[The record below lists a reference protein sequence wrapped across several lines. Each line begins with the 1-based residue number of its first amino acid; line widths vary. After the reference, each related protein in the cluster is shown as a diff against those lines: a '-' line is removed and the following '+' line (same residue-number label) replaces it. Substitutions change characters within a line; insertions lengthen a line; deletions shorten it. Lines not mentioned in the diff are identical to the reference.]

1 MTRAT
6 ALREQKA
13 KSARLRQ
20 GFGGQAREEK
30 SIFGHLNRDIF
41 DTANPSPYAMDAK
54 RGVDEELVRRISAD
68 KKEPEWMLEHRLQSL
83 KIFREKALPTWGA
96 DLSKLDLDDII
107 YYASAGSENTDNWEE
122 VPDEIRKVYDRL
134 GIPEA
139 ERKMLAGV
147 GAQYESDVIYHNLKK
162 EWEALGVIFLDMD
175 DAVEQHPEL
184 VKQYF
189 MKCVPNTD
197 HKFAA
202 LHGAVW
208 SGGTFLYIP
217 KGVQVREPLQAYF
230 RMNAKNM
237 GQFEHTLII
246 VEEGAKVHYIEGCS
260 APKYGSQALHAGLVE
275 IFVKPGATCRYSSV
289 ENWSR
294 DTYNLNT
301 KRAIVE
307 RDATMEWIG
316 GNMGS
321 GVTMLYPCSV
331 LVGEGARCDHLAIAF
346 ANKGQ
351 WQDTGAKIF
360 HLAPHT
366 SSKVT
371 SKSISKDGGVAV
383 YRGQLKIAPHA
394 HDCTANVE
402 CDALLLDEI
411 SRTDTIPDIQ
421 IRNNDV
427 TIAHEATVG
436 KLSEEDIFYLM
447 SRGIGEDEAR
457 AMIVNGFIEPI
468 VRELPLEY
476 AVEMNRLIE
485 LEMEGSVG

>member
-1 MTRAT
+1 MP
-6 ALREQKA
+6 
-13 KSARLRQ
+13 
-20 GFGGQAREEK
+20 QADQT
-30 SIFGHLNRDIF
+30 IFGHLERSIF
-41 DTANPSPYAMDAK
+41 DDANPAPYAEGAL
-54 RGVDEELVRRISAD
+54 RGVSEKLVRQISSD
-68 KKEPEWMLEHRLQSL
+68 KNEPAWMLEHRLECL
-83 KIFREKALPTWGA
+83 KVFHEKPMPTWGA
-96 DLSKLDLDDII
+96 DLSVLDLENII
-107 YYASAGSENTDNWEE
+107 YYARPGTEETDTWEE
-122 VPDEIRKVYDRL
+122 VPEEIRRVYDRL

-139 ERKMLAGV
+139 ERRMLAGV
-147 GAQYESDVIYHNLKK
+147 GAQYESEVVYHNLKK
-162 EWEALGVIFLDMD
+162 EWDELGVVFLDMD
-175 DAVEQHPEL
+175 DAVQQHPEL
-184 VKQYF
+184 VQKHF
-189 MKCVPNTD
+189 MKCVPAAD

-208 SGGTFLYIP
+208 SGGTFLYVP
-217 KGVQVREPLQAYF
+217 RGVKVRDPLQAYF

-237 GQFEHTLII
+237 GQFEHTLVV
-246 VEEGAKVHYIEGCS
+246 VEDDADVHYIEGCS

-275 IFVKPGATCRYSSV
+275 IFVGNNAKCRYSSV

-301 KRAIVE
+301 KRAIVQK
-307 RDATMEWIG
+307 DAVMEWVG

-331 LVGEGARCDHLAIAF
+331 LAGEGATCNHMAIAF
-346 ANKGQ
+346 ANKDQ
-351 WQDTGAKIF
+351 WQDTGAKVL

-366 SSKVT
+366 SSTVI
-371 SKSISKDGGVAV
+371 SKSISKDGGCAV
-383 YRGQLKIAPHA
+383 YRGLVKVAPHA
-394 HDCTANVE
+394 HDCAISVE
-402 CDALLLDEI
+402 CDALLLDER
-411 SRTDTIPDIQ
+411 SRTDTIPDMQ

-436 KLSEEDIFYLM
+436 KLSEEDLFYLT

-468 VRELPLEY
+468 VRLLPLEY

>member
-1 MTRAT
+1 MSV
-6 ALREQKA
+6 QP
-13 KSARLRQ
+13 
-20 GFGGQAREEK
+20 
-30 SIFGHLNRDIF
+30 IFSGLSRSVF
-41 DTANPSPYAMDAK
+41 DDANPSPYTD
-54 RGVDEELVRRISAD
+54 GVKKGLSEELIRHISDD
-68 KKEPEWMLEHRLQSL
+68 KKEPEWMLAHRLKSL
-83 KIFREKALPTWGA
+83 QIFHEKPMPTWGA
-96 DLSKLDLDDII
+96 DLSKLDLENII
-107 YYASAGSENTDNWEE
+107 YYAQSGAENTDDWGE
-122 VPDEIRKVYDRL
+122 VPEEIRKVYDRL

-139 ERKMLAGV
+139 EKKMLAGV
-147 GAQYESDVIYHNLKK
+147 GAQYESDMIYHNLKK
-162 EWEALGVIFLDMD
+162 EWEELGVVFLDMD
-175 DAVEQHPEL
+175 DAVHSHPDL
-184 VKQYF
+184 VQKYF
-189 MKCVPNTD
+189 MKCVPATD

-208 SGGTFLYIP
+208 SGGTFLYVP
-217 KGVQVREPLQAYF
+217 KGVKVRDPLQAYF

-246 VEEGAKVHYIEGCS
+246 VEDEADVHYIEGCS
-260 APKYGSQALHAGLVE
+260 APKYGSQGLHAGLVE
-275 IFVKPGATCRYSSV
+275 IFVKPGAKARYSSV

-307 RDATMEWIG
+307 KDATMEWIG

-331 LVGEGARCDHLAIAF
+331 LVGEGARCDHMAIAF

-351 WQDTGAKIF
+351 WQDTGAKVF
-360 HLAPHT
+360 HMAPHT
-366 SSKVT
+366 SSKVI
-371 SKSISKDGGVAV
+371 SKSISKEGGVAV
-383 YRGQLKIAPHA
+383 YRGQLKVAPHA
-394 HDCTANVE
+394 HDCIANVE

-436 KLSEEDIFYLM
+436 KLSEEDMFYLM

-468 VRELPLEY
+468 VRLLPLEY

>member
-1 MTRAT
+1 MTSLSAT
-6 ALREQKA
+6 REKNA
-13 KSARLRQ
+13 PT
-20 GFGGQAREEK
+20 EP
-30 SIFGHLNRDIF
+30 IFGRLSRAVF
-41 DTANPSPYAMDAK
+41 DTANPSPYAD
-54 RGVDEELVRRISAD
+54 GVKKGISEELVRKISAE
-68 KKEPEWMLEHRLQSL
+68 KKEPAWMLEHRLASL
-83 KIFREKALPTWGA
+83 KIFREKPLPTWGA
-96 DLSKLDLDDII
+96 DLSALDLEDII
-107 YYASAGSENTDNWEE
+107 YYAKAGAGETDNWDE
-122 VPDEIRKVYDRL
+122 VPPDIRRVYDRL

-139 ERKMLAGV
+139 ERTMLAGV
-147 GAQYESDVIYHNLKK
+147 GAQYESEVVYHRLKE
-162 EWEALGVIFLDMD
+162 EWEELGVIFLDMD
-175 DAVEQHPEL
+175 GALRCQAEL
-184 VKQYF
+184 VKKYF
-189 MKCVPNTD
+189 MKCVPATD

-208 SGGTFLYIP
+208 SGGTFLYVP
-217 KGVQVREPLQAYF
+217 KGVKVRDPLQAYF

-246 VEEGAKVHYIEGCS
+246 VEEGADVHYIEGCS
-260 APKYGSQALHAGLVE
+260 APKYGSHALHAGLVE
-275 IFVKPGATCRYSSV
+275 IFVKPGAKCRYSSV

-307 RDATMEWIG
+307 RDGTMEWIG

-331 LVGEGARCDHLAIAF
+331 LVGEGARCDHMAIAF

-351 WQDTGAKIF
+351 WQDTGAKVL
-360 HLAPHT
+360 HMAPHT

-371 SKSISKDGGVAV
+371 SKSISKAGGTAI
-383 YRGQLKIAPHA
+383 YRGLLKIAPHA

-402 CDALLLDEI
+402 CDALLLDEW

-436 KLSEEDIFYLM
+436 KLSEEDMFYLM
-447 SRGIGEDEAR
+447 SRGIPEDEAR

-468 VRELPLEY
+468 VRLLPLEY

>member
-1 MTRAT
+1 MS
-6 ALREQKA
+6 EQP
-13 KSARLRQ
+13 
-20 GFGGQAREEK
+20 
-30 SIFGHLNRDIF
+30 IFGNLERSMF
-41 DTANPSPYAMDAK
+41 DEANPAPYAEGAI
-54 RGVDEELVRRISAD
+54 RGVNEALVRQISAD
-68 KKEPEWMLEHRLQSL
+68 KQEPDWMLEHRLQSL
-83 KIFREKALPTWGA
+83 KVFETKPMPKWGPSL
-96 DLSKLDLDDII
+96 DGLDLTDII
-107 YYASAGSENTDNWEE
+107 YYARSGAEETDNWDE
-122 VPDEIRKVYDRL
+122 VPEDIRRVYDRL

-147 GAQYESDVIYHNLKK
+147 GAQYESDIIYHNLKQQWA
-162 EWEALGVIFLDMD
+162 ELGVIFLDMD
-175 DAVEQHPEL
+175 DAVQEQPEL
-184 VKQYF
+184 VREYF

-208 SGGTFLYIP
+208 SGGTFLYVP
-217 KGVQVREPLQAYF
+217 KGVKVADPLQAYF

-237 GQFEHTLII
+237 GQFEHTLLII
-246 VEEGAKVHYIEGCS
+246 EEGADAHYIEGCS

-275 IFVKPGATCRYSSV
+275 VFVKPGAKMRYSSV

-294 DTYNLNT
+294 DTFNLNT

-307 RDATMEWIG
+307 KDATMEWVG

-331 LVGEGARCDHLAIAF
+331 LVGEGARCDHMAIAF
-346 ANKGQ
+346 ANKDQ
-351 WQDTGAKIF
+351 WQDTGAKVF
-360 HLAPHT
+360 HMAPHT
-366 SSKVT
+366 SSKVV
-371 SKSISKDGGVAV
+371 SKSISKDGGVSV
-383 YRGQLKIAPHA
+383 YRGQLKIAPNA
-394 HDCTANVE
+394 HDCVANVE
-402 CDALLLDEI
+402 CDALLLDET

-421 IRNNDV
+421 IKNNDV

-447 SRGIGEDEAR
+447 SRGIAEEEAR

-468 VRELPLEY
+468 VRLLPLEY

>member
-1 MTRAT
+1 MYTFRVSDPIFSH
-6 ALREQKA
+6 LSRE
-13 KSARLRQ
+13 
-20 GFGGQAREEK
+20 
-30 SIFGHLNRDIF
+30 IF
-41 DTANPSPYAMDAK
+41 DTANPSPYTDGVE
-54 RGVDEELVRRISAD
+54 RGVSEALVRRISAD
-68 KKEPEWMLEHRLQSL
+68 KGEPAWLLEHRLESL
-83 KIFREKALPTWGA
+83 KIYNEKPVPTWGA
-96 DLSKLDLDDII
+96 DLSPLDLDDII
-107 YYASAGSENTDNWEE
+107 YYAPLGAAGTGLGSNEDWGE
-122 VPDEIRKVYDRL
+122 VPEDIRKVYDRL

-147 GAQYESDVIYHNLKK
+147 GAQYESEVVYHRLKE
-162 EWEALGVIFLDMD
+162 EWEKLGVIFLDMD
-175 DAVEQHPEL
+175 VAVKEHPEL
-184 VKQYF
+184 VRQYF

-217 KGVQVREPLQAYF
+217 KNVKVADPLQAYF
-230 RMNAKNM
+230 RMNARNM
-237 GQFEHTLII
+237 GQFEHTLIV
-246 VEEGAKVHYIEGCS
+246 VEEGADVHYIEGCS
-260 APKYGSQALHAGLVE
+260 APKYGSQALHAGCVE
-275 IFVKPGATCRYSSV
+275 IFVKPGAKCRYSSV

-301 KRAIVE
+301 KRAIIE
-307 RDATMEWIG
+307 KDATMEWVG

-321 GVTMLYPCSV
+321 GITMLYPCSM
-331 LVGEGARCDHLAIAF
+331 LVGEGARCDHMAIAF
-346 ANKGQ
+346 ANKDQ
-351 WQDTGAKIF
+351 WQDTGAKVY

-366 SSKVT
+366 SSKVI
-371 SKSISKDGGVAV
+371 SKSISKSGGAAI
-383 YRGQLKIAPHA
+383 YRGTLHIAPHA
-394 HDCTANVE
+394 HDCIANVE

-411 SRTDTIPDIQ
+411 SRTDTIPDIK

-436 KLSEEDIFYLM
+436 KLSEEDMFYLM
-447 SRGIGEDEAR
+447 SRGISEDEAR

-468 VRELPLEY
+468 VRQLPLEY

>member
-1 MTRAT
+1 MPTPIFST
-6 ALREQKA
+6 LSRET
-13 KSARLRQ
+13 
-20 GFGGQAREEK
+20 
-30 SIFGHLNRDIF
+30 F
-41 DTANPSPYAMDAK
+41 DTANPAPYAEGAL
-54 RGVDEELVRRISAD
+54 RGVTEELIHRISTD
-68 KKEPEWMLEHRLQSL
+68 KKEPEWMLTHRLESL
-83 KIFREKALPTWGA
+83 KIFESTPLPTWGA
-96 DLSKLDLDDII
+96 DLSKLDLTDII
-107 YYASAGSENTDNWEE
+107 YYARSGAVETDNWSE
-122 VPDEIRKVYDRL
+122 VPAEIRNVYDRL

-139 ERKMLAGV
+139 ERRMLAGV
-147 GAQYESDVIYHNLKK
+147 GAQYESEVVYHRLKE
-162 EWEALGVIFLDMD
+162 EWESKGVIFLDMD
-175 DAVEQHPEL
+175 NALQEHEDL
-184 VKQYF
+184 VKKYF

-217 KGVQVREPLQAYF
+217 KGVHVSEPLQAYF

-260 APKYGSQALHAGLVE
+260 APKYGSQGLHAGLVE

-307 RDATMEWIG
+307 KDATMEWVG

-321 GVTMLYPCSV
+321 GTTMLYPCSM

-346 ANKGQ
+346 ANKNQ
-351 WQDTGAKIF
+351 WQDTGAKVF

-366 SSKVT
+366 SSRVT
-371 SKSISKDGGVAV
+371 SKSISKEGGTAV
-383 YRGQLKIAPHA
+383 YRGKLFIAPNA
-394 HDCTANVE
+394 HDSTANVE
-402 CDALLLDEI
+402 CDALLLDEE

-436 KLSEEDIFYLM
+436 KLSEEQLFYLM
-447 SRGIGEDEAR
+447 SRGIALEEAR
-457 AMIVNGFIEPI
+457 SMIVNGFIEPI

>member
-1 MTRAT
+1 MS
-6 ALREQKA
+6 KP
-13 KSARLRQ
+13 
-20 GFGGQAREEK
+20 
-30 SIFGHLNRDIF
+30 IFAGLNRSVF
-41 DTANPSPYAMDAK
+41 DDANPSPYTK
-54 RGVDEELVRRISAD
+54 GIQYGVDERLVRQISAD
-68 KKEPEWMLEHRLQSL
+68 KNEPKWMLDLRLRSL
-83 KIFREKALPTWGA
+83 KMFREKPMPTWGA
-96 DLSKLDLDDII
+96 DLSKLDLDNII
-107 YYASAGSENTDNWEE
+107 YYARSGAVETDKWEE
-122 VPDEIRKVYDRL
+122 VPKEIRKVYDRL

-139 ERKMLAGV
+139 ERRMLAGV
-147 GAQYESDVIYHNLKK
+147 GAQYESEMVYHKLKK
-162 EWEALGVIFLDMD
+162 EWEDIGVVFLDMD
-175 DAVEQHPEL
+175 DAVQQHPEL
-184 VKQYF
+184 VQKHF
-189 MKCVPNTD
+189 MKCVPPTD

-208 SGGTFLYIP
+208 SGGTFLYVP
-217 KGVQVREPLQAYF
+217 KGVKVRDPLQAYF

-246 VEEGAKVHYIEGCS
+246 VEDGADVHYIEGCS
-260 APKYGSQALHAGLVE
+260 APKYGSQGLHAGLVE
-275 IFVKPGATCRYSSV
+275 IFVKPGAKARYSSV

-307 RDATMEWIG
+307 KDATMEWIG

-331 LVGEGARCDHLAIAF
+331 LVGEGARCDHMAIAF

-351 WQDTGAKIF
+351 WQDTGAKVF
-360 HLAPHT
+360 HMAPHT
-366 SSKVT
+366 SSKVV
-371 SKSISKDGGVAV
+371 SKSVSKDGGVSV

-394 HDCTANVE
+394 HDCIANVE
-402 CDALLLDEI
+402 CDALLLDDI

-421 IRNNDV
+421 VRNNDV

-436 KLSEEDIFYLM
+436 KLSEEDLFYLM

-468 VRELPLEY
+468 VRLLPLEY